1 MIVKE
6 KEYPADAIRQLEEII
21 GLPHVPDR
29 VKARAKKE
37 LWALKRGWQGERDAA
52 YFINFYFGDSRNW
65 AIIHDLRIEYG
76 GFTAQIDHLMIGR
89 TLEIYVLESKNF
101 SQGIKITEKGE
112 FLVWYHNRYIPIESP
127 IEQNRRHVLLL
138 KKLLTGE
145 GLLPKRL
152 GVTLQPTFRPYVLI
166 SPKARVIRPPHKK
179 FDTSE
184 VIKMDMFAK
193 RVRADA
199 DETNP
204 IAAVGFIAKL
214 ISVQTLK
221 DFVAALLQYHKPLEI
236 DYYKK
241 FGIARHPVQVQ
252 KPKVEAQKP
261 HSGYFCAKCGKPV
274 SKKVAM
280 FCLHHKERF
289 GGKIY
294 CFDCQKTIPPPPK
307 KKNKSAS

>member
-1 MIVKE
+1 MIIKE
-6 KEYPADAIRQLEEII
+6 KEYPTNAIRQLEEII
-21 GLPHVPDR
+21 GLYHVPER
-29 VKARAKKE
+29 VKVRAKKE
-37 LWALKRGWQGERDAA
+37 LRALKRGWQGERDAA

-65 AIIHDLRIEYG
+65 AIIHDLRIEYSG
-76 GFTAQIDHLMIGR
+76 LTAQIDHLMIGR

-101 SQGIKITEKGE
+101 SQSIKITEKGE
-112 FLVWYHNRYIPIESP
+112 FLVWYNNRYIPIESP
-127 IEQNRRHVLLL
+127 IEQNQRHVFLL
-138 KKLLTGE
+138 KKLLKGE
-145 GLLPKRL
+145 DLLPKRL
-152 GVTLQPTFRPYVLI
+152 GVPLQPTFRPYVLI
-166 SPKARVIRPPHKK
+166 SPKVRVIRPPRKK

-221 DFVAALLQYHKPLEI
+221 DFAVALLQYHKPLEI

-241 FGIARHPVQVQ
+241 LGVARRLVQVQ
-252 KPKVEAQKP
+252 KPRVEAQK
-261 HSGYFCAKCGKPV
+261 SQGGYFCAKCGKPV

-280 FCLHHKERF
+280 FCLQHKERF

-294 CFDCQKTIPPPPK
+294 CFDCQKTISPSNK
-307 KKNKSAS
+307 KKYKPSN